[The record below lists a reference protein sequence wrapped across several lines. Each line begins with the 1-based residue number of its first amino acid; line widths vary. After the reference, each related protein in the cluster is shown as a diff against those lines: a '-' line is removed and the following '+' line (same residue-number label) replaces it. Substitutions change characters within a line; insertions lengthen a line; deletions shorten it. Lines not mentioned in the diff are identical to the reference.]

1 MSQHRSDVPP
11 STLGVEL
18 QDGGVAVEYVDGRTV
33 FYHGVP
39 EPIAEPL
46 TTPPGKEVHILVT
59 DPSGTEGVMTYVN
72 DRKTHDEVL
81 ESTGVG
87 RVILEPGE
95 SEELFPGVRASRLQT
110 QRTEVDADPELARG
124 RVFVFVED
132 DWSEETYEF
141 VPEEDLPAS
150 TSTAE
155 SESDADPGDHPDA
168 SETEAGA
175 SAGGWIEDD
184 QYE

>member
-46 TTPPGKEVHILVT
+46 TSPPGKEVHILVT

-87 RVILEPGE
+87 RVILAPGE
-95 SEELFPGVRASRLQT
+95 SEELFPGVRASRLQN

-132 DWSEETYEF
+132 DWSERAYEF
-141 VPEEDLPAS
+141 VSEDDLPAS
-150 TSTAE
+150 TPDADAE
-155 SESDADPGDHPDA
+155 SGSGSDDRDDSPAERAADA
-168 SETEAGA
+168 
-175 SAGGWIEDD
+175 AGGWIEDE

>member
-59 DPSGTEGVMTYVN
+59 DSSGTEGVMTYVN
-72 DRKTHDEVL
+72 DLKTHDEVL

-95 SEELFPGVRASRLQT
+95 SEELFPGVRASRLQN

-132 DWSEETYEF
+132 DWNEETYEF

-150 TSTAE
+150 Q
-155 SESDADPGDHPDA
+155 SDADAGQDAVAEDRPDA
-168 SETEAGA
+168 SEAA
-175 SAGGWIEDD
+175 SDASGGGWIEDD
-184 QYE
+184 RYE